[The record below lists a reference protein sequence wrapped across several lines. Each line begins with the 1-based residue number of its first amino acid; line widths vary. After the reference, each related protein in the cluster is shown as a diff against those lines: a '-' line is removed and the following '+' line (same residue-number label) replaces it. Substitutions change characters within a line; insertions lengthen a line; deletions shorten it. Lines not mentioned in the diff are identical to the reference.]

1 MSESR
6 KNLPE
11 TVGLLG
17 LQGAFRDHIPHLEA
31 LGVKWRTVR
40 DAAELQQVDRLIIPG
55 GESTVM
61 ARFLARF
68 SLAEP
73 LRARIEQ
80 GMPVWG
86 VCAGSIL
93 LAKTVDDR
101 PGVLG
106 ALSIRIL
113 RNAYGRQV
121 DSFQAVL
128 DVPAL
133 FLSAFPAVFIRAPKI
148 AEAGN
153 RVETLSRLDK
163 DPVFV
168 RSRSVMATT
177 FHPEL
182 GPDPC
187 FHRYFMALPNR
198 APGEFSAPTPPG

>member
-1 MSESR
+1 MKAK
-6 KNLPE
+6 KNQ
-11 TVGLLG
+11 TIGLLG
-17 LQGAFRDHIPHLEA
+17 LQGAFQDHIPHLEA
-31 LGVKWRTVR
+31 LGAKWRTVR
-40 DAAELQQVDRLIIPG
+40 DAADLEQIDRLIIPG

-61 ARFLARF
+61 ARYLKRF

-93 LAKTVDDR
+93 LAKTVDGR
-101 PGVLG
+101 PGILG

-133 FLSAFPAVFIRAPKI
+133 SLFAFPAVFIRAPKI
-148 AEAGN
+148 
-153 RVETLSRLDK
+153 VETGDGVKVLSCFGQG
-163 DPVFV
+163 PVFV

-182 GPDPC
+182 GPDPS
-187 FHRYFMALPNR
+187 FHRYFLALPNR
-198 APGEFSAPTPPG
+198 GSLELFEPMLPG

>member
-1 MSESR
+1 MTSSAS
-6 KNLPE
+6 NQ

-17 LQGAFRDHIPHLEA
+17 LQGAFQDHIPHLEA
-31 LGVKWRTVR
+31 LGARWRTVR
-40 DAAELQQVDRLIIPG
+40 DAAELEQVDRLIIPG

-61 ARFLARF
+61 ARYLKRF

-93 LAKTVDDR
+93 LAKTVDGR
-101 PGVLG
+101 PGILG

-133 FLSAFPAVFIRAPKI
+133 SLSAFPAVFIRAPKI
-148 AEAGN
+148 VEAGD
-153 RVETLSRLDK
+153 RVEALSWFGK

-182 GPDPC
+182 GSDPI
-187 FHRYFMALPNR
+187 FHQYFLALPNR
-198 APGEFSAPTPPG
+198 APREFSAPGLPG